1 MTRHTASGRAGL
13 RARAR
18 RRLTLTLPIALIAL
32 VVAAFALAPTRISH
46 RANDRTDE
54 RLSAAVSRA
63 FVPAPAIHVPVAL
76 AGPVV
81 PGGGRAL
88 SRPRRPVGRWRVER

>member
-1 MTRHTASGRAGL
+1 MTGRAASGRAGV

-18 RRLTLTLPIALIAL
+18 RGLMLTLPIALIAL

-54 RLSAAVSRA
+54 RLLPPVSRA
-63 FVPAPAIHVPVAL
+63 FAPVPTMHVPVAV

-81 PGGGRAL
+81 PGGERVL
-88 SRPRRPVGRWRVER
+88 SRPRRAVGGWRVER